1 MRINRSY
8 ITNFDQILDA
18 SNLAFAYITSST
30 NTTLTATDGINVH
43 LIDATSGALSVTL
56 PTAVDNNACFIIK
69 KIDSSANV
77 VTVDAES
84 SETIDGDLTYTLND
98 QYNYVEIVSNGTNW
112 VVTNEYKNEVW
123 T

>member
-1 MRINRSY
+1 MKINRSY

-18 SNLAFAYITSST
+18 SNLAFSYNTNST
-30 NTTLTATDGINVH
+30 NASLTAVDGIQVQLVN
-43 LIDATSGALSVTL
+43 ATSGAVTITL
-56 PTAVDNNACFIIK
+56 PTAVDNSAAFIIK
-69 KIDSSANV
+69 KIDSSANA
-77 VTVDAES
+77 VTVDAAS
-84 SETIDGDLTYTLND
+84 SETIDGDLTYKLYD